1 MTCGS
6 AKRAANQNTGDYVR
20 SATTEDR
27 RDPVSQPD
35 IETSV
40 DGKIPEEKFPRTL
53 PLRHLVHEAQDF
65 DCVLT
70 PSFVGFYSCLLSLT
84 PDYSEENE

>member
-1 MTCGS
+1 M
-6 AKRAANQNTGDYVR
+6 R
-20 SATTEDR
+20 
-27 RDPVSQPD
+27 QPD

-65 DCVLT
+65 DSVLT
-70 PSFVGFYSCLLSLT
+70 PSFVGFYGCLLSFA
-84 PDYSEENE
+84 PDCSEEDECDVPGSLEPRRGGMTA